1 MEATTKSVQHD
12 EDLQLNGRSGVDP
25 ARPSKRVA
33 LLAVIG
39 LGIVFVVSI
48 LYAPSGEPGGQYFT
62 ICAFKNGTG
71 LPCPGCGLGHSFC
84 SIGKGDMTKAFAFNL
99 LGPPLFLFAFLY
111 WLRSGAVLL
120 NKDRFALAFDEKIGR
135 LRVVRW
141 AAVAFA
147 LFGVLRIVY
156 IFLFESAT
164 LHDTPIMRL
173 IARIS
178 G

>member
-1 MEATTKSVQHD
+1 MEATNSRTEYE
-12 EDLQLNGRSGVDP
+12 EDRSTVDRSDAGRP
-25 ARPSKRVA
+25 KPSKRIA

-39 LGIVFVVSI
+39 LGIIFVVSV

-62 ICAFKNGTG
+62 VCAFKNGTG

-84 SIGKGDMTKAFAFNL
+84 SIGKGHLAEAFAFNL

-120 NKDRFALAFDEKIGR
+120 NKGMIATAFDKGIAR

-147 LFGVLRIVY
+147 LFGLLRIVY
-156 IFLFESAT
+156 IFLYQPAA
-164 LHDTPIMRL
+164 LQDTPIMRL